1 MDRLIYAYFAADF
14 VNFVNLL
21 FCFCPQVVKHE
32 NQRMITE
39 NPEDEMALFILLS
52 FHHIEYFSE

>member
-21 FCFCPQVVKHE
+21 FCFCHQFVKHD